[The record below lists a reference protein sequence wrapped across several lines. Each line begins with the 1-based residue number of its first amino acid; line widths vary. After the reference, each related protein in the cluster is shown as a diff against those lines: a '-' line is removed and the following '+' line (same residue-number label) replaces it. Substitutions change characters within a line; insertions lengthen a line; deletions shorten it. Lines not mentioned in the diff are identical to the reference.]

1 MSKNEISFL
10 VRDRSSQLVAVSV
23 SEDHND
29 LYVRADK
36 FKSPEFDVLGK
47 LFEQCHGCFNF
58 NYNIHNWNTYHN
70 MLVTVDK
77 AKVKKSILPFVF
89 MQMTKITNDRGYNLG
104 YAEVSHPGISKG
116 IDKLNKLVGTEV
128 IKEVAKLHL
137 DRSLF
142 SHPQYLKKILV

>member
-1 MSKNEISFL
+1 
-10 VRDRSSQLVAVSV
+10 
-23 SEDHND
+23 
-29 LYVRADK
+29 
-36 FKSPEFDVLGK
+36 
-47 LFEQCHGCFNF
+47 
-58 NYNIHNWNTYHN
+58 
-70 MLVTVDK
+70 
-77 AKVKKSILPFVF
+77 

-142 SHPQYLKKILV
+142 SHPQYLKKNSSLSMNVWKHDLGMDPFSEIFSLNSKNPASAGFFISENTHGE